1 VTLSN
6 SADAGPQ
13 ELKIVIAGIGG
24 QGVVFATRLLA
35 RTAIIMG
42 LPVVASETHGMSQRG
57 GSVVSHLKIDGT
69 QAPLIHRGTADLL
82 LALDASEGLRNLP
95 FVRSGGA
102 VFVNSEDG
110 LPADMSVHLER
121 LRIDLHSYPAGKIA
135 MDLGT
140 STVAN
145 VALIGFAAAFFPLTL
160 PLDAIKRTLKDIA
173 SRQVE
178 INVKALHTGY
188 EAGRKASRS
197 WSSGTNRTD
206 S

>member
-1 VTLSN
+1 MSLRD
-6 SADAGPQ
+6 SAGAGPQ

-69 QAPLIHRGTADLL
+69 QAPLIQRGTADML

-102 VFVNSEDG
+102 VFVNSEGG
-110 LPADMSVHLER
+110 LPADMSTHLER

-160 PLDAIKRTLKDIA
+160 PMDAIERTLKDIA
-173 SRQVE
+173 SRQLE
-178 INVKALHTGY
+178 INLQALHAGF
-188 EAGRKASRS
+188 EAGRKTIRS
-197 WSSGTNRTD
+197 SPSETD
-206 S
+206 KADT